1 MSEKPAITVD
11 PLELSYIDEED
22 LQTKTDDEEWQD
34 AYDMGDR
41 PADYASV
48 PASRAAFE
56 EFMKRKNY
64 DLSA

>member
-41 PADYASV
+41 PADYPE
-48 PASRAAFE
+48 PAKS
-56 EFMKRKNY
+56 EFKEFIERMGY
-64 DLSA
+64 EL